1 MGPTVTKFVELVGR
15 ILLMVLFLL
24 SGVGKIG
31 QYAGTADYMASAG
44 VPGSLLPLVI
54 ITEIAGSVLIILG
67 WRTRLVSLLL
77 AGYTILAALLF
88 HGNVSDPNQM
98 VHFLKNLSIA
108 GGFLLLMANGAG
120 PLSLDQR
127 RRSTSA

>member
-1 MGPTVTKFVELVGR
+1 MGSTVQKFVELVGR

-44 VPGSLLPLVI
+44 VSGSLLPLVI
-54 ITEIAGSVLIILG
+54 ITEIAGAVLVIIG

-77 AGYTILAALLF
+77 AGYTILAALIF

-108 GGFLLLMANGAG
+108 GGFLLLVANGAG

-127 RRSTSA
+127 RRPAR